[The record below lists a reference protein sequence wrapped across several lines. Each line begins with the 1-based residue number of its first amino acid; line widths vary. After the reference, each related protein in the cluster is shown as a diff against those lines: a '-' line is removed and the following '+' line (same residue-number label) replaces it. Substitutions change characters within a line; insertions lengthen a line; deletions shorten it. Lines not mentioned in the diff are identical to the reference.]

1 MNIIKNKI
9 DIFTISETK
18 IDNSFPVSRFT
29 MTVYSILFRLDQT
42 SGMEYGGEGVEYFCL
57 SEKIFLVK

>member
-18 IDNSFPVSRFT
+18 IDNGFPVSRFT

-42 SGMEYGGEGVEYFCL
+42 SGMEYGGRG
-57 SEKIFLVK
+57 